1 MIGGQVISL
10 ARLPE
15 VFPDQVGAMAQACL
29 AGGQTTL
36 AGLFMPNRECG
47 SGSSNL
53 LASGSPL
60 LTLYRARRLYTGE
73 ASERRREEIVLE
85 AANSFRRSKLPTLL

>member
-1 MIGGQVISL
+1 
-10 ARLPE
+10 
-15 VFPDQVGAMAQACL
+15 MAQACL

-47 SGSSNL
+47 GSSNL

-73 ASERRREEIVLE
+73 ASERRRGEIVLE